1 MSVKPLARWAIVQ
14 QWTLRYSSRN
24 GEVVTGIFITADG
37 NLPFRYA
44 RTPRALFLPDRVVHL
59 NEHGWEIDAGGNT
72 VFSSKRSDFQ
82 KDNPDG

>member
-14 QWTLRYSSRN
+14 HWSLRYTQRD
-24 GEVVTGIFITADG
+24 GEVVTGIFTTPVG
-37 NLPFRYA
+37 TVPFRYA

-59 NEHGWEIDAGGNT
+59 DANGWEIDASGRT
-72 VFSSKRSDFQ
+72 TFSSKRSDFQ